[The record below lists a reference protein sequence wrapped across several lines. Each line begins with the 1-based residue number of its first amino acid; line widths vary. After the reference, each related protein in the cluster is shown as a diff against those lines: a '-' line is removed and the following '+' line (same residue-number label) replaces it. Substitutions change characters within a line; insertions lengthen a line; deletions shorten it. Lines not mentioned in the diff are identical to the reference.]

1 MASKKA
7 EVPCAVCNPIE
18 AEPGEY
24 CETHREELHRL
35 DHEYESLF
43 RLQRTCRG
51 RGHETYE
58 IFVQGECDP
67 RGRVLVAETD
77 PENLAVTVLLSD
89 DLNLDSRLAGYD
101 ALGIERTFGDHL
113 RTKIQQEI
121 VFSWYGN
128 ARACVEVF
136 RITKQPPQH
145 WDLEPRLE
153 PTDDESLDPHPP
165 TSTKHSIH

>member
-7 EVPCAVCNPIE
+7 AAPCAICNPIE

-24 CETHREELHRL
+24 CDTHREELHRL
-35 DHEYESLF
+35 DHQYESLI

-51 RGHETYE
+51 KGHETYE
-58 IFVQGECDP
+58 LFVQGECDP

-77 PENLAVTVLLSD
+77 PENLAITVLISD
-89 DLNLDSRLAGYD
+89 DLDLEARLSGYS
-101 ALGIERTFGDHL
+101 ALGIEKTYADYL

-121 VFSWYGN
+121 VFSWFGN
-128 ARACVEVF
+128 ARACVDVF
-136 RITKQPPQH
+136 RLSKQQPQH

-153 PTDDESLDPHPP
+153 QSEEESIEPHLP
-165 TSTKHSIH
+165 SGSKHSIH